1 MKINQI
7 SEFKKLPT
15 SEKEESQEILET
27 KSSIFEKLEYKEFP
41 NLIDNIWFLIF
52 VIIVTIIFI
61 YWISTELYWILFEY
75 NIMPGQSKHIIIINS
90 FDKKHN
96 LTHLLRSLIEQ
107 SISSYE
113 IIITKNYKQELS
125 NLAFEKFK
133 KKNVNIKF
141 IQYGEKDTNLKIR
154 IDSASAANGEY
165 ILFLNPN
172 DYFSTDFLKD
182 SLKAAIKD
190 KLDITQYNHFHDNI
204 KFNEILHQPKLFDSM
219 FFNKDEIKQ
228 NQFHLSGK
236 IIKKTVFIE
245 AMKDIDLF
253 YLENNN
259 NRFFDETMIILK
271 LFKKAESF
279 MKIRN
284 RGIKSKCEQKLCI
297 QSLINKKSYKK
308 KELKDIL
315 IYIKF
320 LIQYTDKKVLEKRMA
335 AKFFIETLV
344 QKNKTIKNFN
354 KELVELL
361 DEIIDLYSNCDLI
374 NEYDINLIKEYRKK
388 IKI

>member
-75 NIMPGQSKHIIIINS
+75 NIMPGQSKLTVIINS

-236 IIKKTVFIE
+236 IIKKKVFIE

>member
-190 KLDITQYNHFHDNI
+190 KLDITQYNYFHDNI

-236 IIKKTVFIE
+236 IIKKKVFIE

>member
-41 NLIDNIWFLIF
+41 KLIDNIWFLIF
-52 VIIVTIIFI
+52 VIIVKIIFI

-75 NIMPGQSKHIIIINS
+75 NIMPGQSKLTIIINS

-182 SLKAAIKD
+182 CYKAAIKD
-190 KLDITQYNHFHDNI
+190 KLDITQYNYFHDNI

-236 IIKKTVFIE
+236 IIKKKVFIE

>member
-1 MKINQI
+1 
-7 SEFKKLPT
+7 
-15 SEKEESQEILET
+15 
-27 KSSIFEKLEYKEFP
+27 
-41 NLIDNIWFLIF
+41 
-52 VIIVTIIFI
+52 
-61 YWISTELYWILFEY
+61 
-75 NIMPGQSKHIIIINS
+75 
-90 FDKKHN
+90 
-96 LTHLLRSLIEQ
+96 
-107 SISSYE
+107 
-113 IIITKNYKQELS
+113 
-125 NLAFEKFK
+125 
-133 KKNVNIKF
+133 
-141 IQYGEKDTNLKIR
+141 
-154 IDSASAANGEY
+154 
-165 ILFLNPN
+165 
-172 DYFSTDFLKD
+172 
-182 SLKAAIKD
+182 
-190 KLDITQYNHFHDNI
+190 
-204 KFNEILHQPKLFDSM
+204 
-219 FFNKDEIKQ
+219 
-228 NQFHLSGK
+228 
-236 IIKKTVFIE
+236 
-245 AMKDIDLF
+245 MKDIDLF